1 MIKSSENLGELAA
14 ALAAA
19 QATMGHAAKDGKNP
33 HFKSSY
39 ATLASVIE
47 AIREPL
53 ARQGIAYTSLPSTEG
68 LIVSVE
74 TRLIHKSGEWLS
86 TTASAVVRDA
96 SAQVVGSAQTYLRRY
111 GLQAIC
117 GLACEDDD
125 GEATRPKAVTAPT
138 APPAPPAPP
147 ERDASWDTARP
158 GFCAELGRLGIEY
171 DHIAAYLES
180 LGRVRP
186 SAMTTATR
194 AGLLTALHPTASFRL
209 KFDARP
215 R

>member
-1 MIKSSENLGELAA
+1 MTRSSEALGQLAA

-19 QATMGHAAKDGKNP
+19 QGTMGHAAKDGKNP
-33 HFKSSY
+33 HFRSSY

-53 ARQGIAYTSLPSTEG
+53 NRQGIAYTSLPSTEG

-86 TTASAVVRDA
+86 TTASAVVKDA

-125 GEATRPKAVTAPT
+125 GEATRPKAVTAPPS
-138 APPAPPAPP
+138 AP
-147 ERDASWDTARP
+147 ERDASWDFTRA
-158 GFCAELGRLGIEY
+158 GFCAELGRLGVEY
-171 DHIAAYLES
+171 DQIAAYLES
-180 LGRVRP
+180 LGRARP
-186 SAMTTATR
+186 STMTTATR
-194 AGLLTALHPTASFRL
+194 ASLLKALQPTEAFRV
-209 KFDARP
+209 KFDASLR
-215 R
+215 

>member
-1 MIKSSENLGELAA
+1 MTRSSETLGELAA

-19 QATMGHAAKDGKNP
+19 QSTMGHAAKDGKNP

-125 GEATRPKAVTAPT
+125 GEATRPKAVTAP
-138 APPAPPAPP
+138 PAPP
-147 ERDASWDTARP
+147 ERDPSWDTARP

-209 KFDARP
+209 KFDASPSP

>member
-1 MIKSSENLGELAA
+1 MIKSSEALGQLAA

-33 HFKSSY
+33 HFRSSY

-53 ARQGIAYTSLPSTEG
+53 NRQGIAYTSLPSTEG

-86 TTASAVVRDA
+86 TTASAVVKDA

-125 GEATRPKAVTAPT
+125 GEATRPKAVTAPPS
-138 APPAPPAPP
+138 AP
-147 ERDASWDTARP
+147 ERDASWDFTRA
-158 GFCAELGRLGIEY
+158 GFCAELGRLGVEY
-171 DHIAAYLES
+171 DQIAAYLES
-180 LGRVRP
+180 LGRARP
-186 SAMTTATR
+186 STMTTATR
-194 AGLLTALHPTASFRL
+194 ASLLKALQPTEAFRV
-209 KFDARP
+209 KFDASLR
-215 R
+215 